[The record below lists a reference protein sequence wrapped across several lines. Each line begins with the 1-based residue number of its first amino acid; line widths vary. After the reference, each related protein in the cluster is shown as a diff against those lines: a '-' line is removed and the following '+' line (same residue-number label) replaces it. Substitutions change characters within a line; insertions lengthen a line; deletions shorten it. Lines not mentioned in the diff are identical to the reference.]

1 MLVLAEEEV
10 WAADT
15 PVEEAVKSATSAA
28 RLATS
33 LGTVLRAT
41 VEVQV
46 EVEEAATEAED
57 TVEEDTEEVRAVQEA
72 EVKPAILAEAMATCP
87 VTVLKARNATIV
99 ASKGI

>member
-1 MLVLAEEEV
+1 MLQGNTYCFDLP
-10 WAADT
+10 AALT
-15 PVEEAVKSATSAA
+15 AACSAA

-72 EVKPAILAEAMATCP
+72 EVCSTTTSSSSWRGSRSVSALNCIFDINPLST
-87 VTVLKARNATIV
+87 
-99 ASKGI
+99 